1 MIMKSPAQEGG
12 FGLVEVLIA
21 LVLGLIVV
29 LGVIQVFL
37 GTSQTYALQRRMA
50 AMQEDARFVLSRMA
64 SEIRMVNMYGCLNRS
79 RLANADSF
87 PAAFN
92 TPISYES
99 GRLKI
104 ITADPNT
111 ESFLTPTTR
120 TLAGHGA
127 SWLIATDCRSE
138 ARIVDSGAIGVNP
151 GDVLIPLRQVEY
163 RVDDHRLQV
172 RSNGSGSFQTL
183 IDGVAGLDI
192 SFALAATAGDPNVVG
207 DYQGSVAEADF
218 DRIRSVRLALQLSDN
233 PDNLAKAQVGTQQFT
248 VVAALRNRMD

>member
-1 MIMKSPAQEGG
+1 MKSPAQEGG

-37 GTSQTYALQRRMA
+37 GNNQAYALQRKVA
-50 AMQEDARFVLSRMA
+50 AMQEDARFVLTRMA

-87 PAAFN
+87 PAAFD

-104 ITADPNT
+104 ITADPNA
-111 ESFLTPTTR
+111 ESFVTQTTR
-120 TLAGHGA
+120 TLPGLGA
-127 SWLIATDCRSE
+127 KWLIATDCRSE
-138 ARIVDSGAIGVNP
+138 ARIADSGAVVVNP

-163 RVDDHRLQV
+163 RVDEHRLQV

-183 IDGVAGLDI
+183 IDGVVGLDI
-192 SFALAATAGDPNVVG
+192 SFALAAAAGDLNVAG
-207 DYQGSVAEADF
+207 DYQGSVADADF
-218 DRIRSVRLALQLSDN
+218 DRIRSVRLALQLSDS
-233 PDNLAKAQVGTQQFT
+233 PDNPMNAQVGTQEFT